1 MCVCVLS
8 ISKRKMLEE
17 KWVGYLIVGLRLI
30 LKKKLGEPK
39 SCEDEVRCRKSCLRS
54 LP

>member
-1 MCVCVLS
+1 MCVLS
-8 ISKRKMLEE
+8 ISKLKMLEE

-30 LKKKLGEPK
+30 LKKETGEPK
-39 SCEDEVRCRKSCLRS
+39 SCEDRVRCCKSCLRS